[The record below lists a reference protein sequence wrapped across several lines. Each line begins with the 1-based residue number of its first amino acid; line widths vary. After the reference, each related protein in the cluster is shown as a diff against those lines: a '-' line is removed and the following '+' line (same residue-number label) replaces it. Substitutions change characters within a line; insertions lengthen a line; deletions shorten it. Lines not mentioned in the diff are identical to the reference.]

1 MELCYHHHLA
11 QHVDRVTHGKEVL
24 DLVFTNNQDLL
35 HSIDSEYFP
44 QFTDHSVITMKTNYK
59 LKKTVSK
66 KKVFLLDS
74 AHRLGKLDFQ
84 EAPWDKIRI
93 ELGNIHWSDMA
104 KLSKANPTVAHSYLL
119 SRIIPVLEALVPLK
133 KTGSKGRSRQT
144 RRRNLLWRKMGKVK
158 NQIGKAISCKKMTR
172 LLNLR
177 SNLESELRQLYSS
190 QNKEAEARVI
200 KEMRKNPNI
209 FFNYTRARQRT
220 KAKVGPLLDPVTG
233 KLNPDSQFTADTLS
247 EQYSS
252 VFTQPRPEWD
262 IPDLAQFFSVDRSRP
277 TGTIL
282 SELDFS
288 PDHIEQ
294 ACAELNATSAPGP
307 DGIPAQLLKEC
318 RKELKLPLF
327 YFWKESMKQGLIP
340 PDLLLV
346 IICPVH
352 KGGSRADPSQYRPV
366 ALTSHI
372 MKVFEKVVRKAL
384 VTHLEISDKL
394 PSNQHGFR
402 EQRSTLTQLLSHWD
416 EVLDLLEQGQS
427 VDVIY
432 TDFAKAFDKC
442 ETNVLLHTLKDCG
455 VKGRLG
461 NWIAAFLDPV
471 NRMQAVGVDGCISD
485 LKPVV
490 SGVPQGTVLGPLLFL
505 VHILG
510 ICSNISEE
518 SSSSSFADDTRIWR
532 GVSTTS
538 DCRNLQQDLQSVY
551 ASADLINMVFNSTK
565 FEWVRYSAGNVN
577 PPEFSYK
584 APDSSDIS
592 NKSQL
597 RDLGVTMST
606 DLTFSLQVEKVV
618 RTASQ
623 MVGWGMRTFRGRG
636 KYLML
641 VLLKSLVQP
650 HLGYCSQL

>member
-1 MELCYHHHLA
+1 M
-11 QHVDRVTHGKEVL
+11 
-24 DLVFTNNQDLL
+24 
-35 HSIDSEYFP
+35 
-44 QFTDHSVITMKTNYK
+44 
-59 LKKTVSK
+59 
-66 KKVFLLDS
+66 
-74 AHRLGKLDFQ
+74 
-84 EAPWDKIRI
+84 
-93 ELGNIHWSDMA
+93 
-104 KLSKANPTVAHSYLL
+104 
-119 SRIIPVLEALVPLK
+119 
-133 KTGSKGRSRQT
+133 
-144 RRRNLLWRKMGKVK
+144 
-158 NQIGKAISCKKMTR
+158 
-172 LLNLR
+172 
-177 SNLESELRQLYSS
+177 
-190 QNKEAEARVI
+190 
-200 KEMRKNPNI
+200 
-209 FFNYTRARQRT
+209 
-220 KAKVGPLLDPVTG
+220 
-233 KLNPDSQFTADTLS
+233 
-247 EQYSS
+247 
-252 VFTQPRPEWD
+252 
-262 IPDLAQFFSVDRSRP
+262 
-277 TGTIL
+277 
-282 SELDFS
+282 
-288 PDHIEQ
+288 
-294 ACAELNATSAPGP
+294 
-307 DGIPAQLLKEC
+307 
-318 RKELKLPLF
+318 
-327 YFWKESMKQGLIP
+327 
-340 PDLLLV
+340 
-346 IICPVH
+346 
-352 KGGSRADPSQYRPV
+352 
-366 ALTSHI
+366 
-372 MKVFEKVVRKAL
+372 
-384 VTHLEISDKL
+384 
-394 PSNQHGFR
+394 
-402 EQRSTLTQLLSHWD
+402 
-416 EVLDLLEQGQS
+416 
-427 VDVIY
+427 IY
-432 TDFAKAFDKC
+432 NDFAKAFDKC

-538 DCRNLQQDLQSVY
+538 DCINLQQDLQSVY

-650 HLGYCSQL
+650 HLDYCSQLWSPSNQSCINKIEQVQRSLVKQIWDPSMTRLNY